1 MIQKIPKITVDGIG
15 HGMNPFSNMLRQQS
29 EDIDNVIKDLEKAV
43 AAGHNPNIFF
53 EDVLRKNGV
62 RSQDLSEFDKD
73 RIKRKVESAMRA
85 KRNNR

>member
-1 MIQKIPKITVDGIG
+1 MTVGAIG
-15 HGMNPFSNMLRQQS
+15 HGMNPFSNMVRQQA
-29 EDIDNVIKDLEKAV
+29 EDVDNVIKDLEKAV

-62 RSQDLSEFDKD
+62 RSQDLSESDKD
-73 RIKRKVESAMRA
+73 RIKRRVESAMRA

>member
-1 MIQKIPKITVDGIG
+1 MTIGAIG

-43 AAGHNPNIFF
+43 AAGHNPNMFL